1 MPVTFLVIYVLPID
15 RNDCWLSVQMMS
27 SVLNDQS
34 VVCPRALRKIRKND
48 SDFDIVIRVT

>member
-1 MPVTFLVIYVLPID
+1 MPVTFLEIYVLPID